1 MKNMLTKMLT
11 VLTAALIACSP
22 GLSAA
27 AETTDLRELIS
38 EETVVWGTH
47 TVIQNKETEIFDI
60 ETIPERWRK
69 SALEG
74 SLGAI
79 NTSDRLIGLAF
90 RLNGEL
96 PDKIGGYTV
105 YSLQGDL
112 PQGAEALKAYLADD
126 SGCAV
131 ASYSYYQA
139 YIEGCF
145 GEDIR
150 YASSRDSEVFDTS
163 YPDPDGL
170 VFLLLDGF
178 KYKYTDW
185 SDQAKEAFFLGAEE
199 AFRSCEQLSYLGEAR
214 HLTKRYCY
222 DFDGIDIYCTDAD
235 AAAELYSTVIQD
247 WLADHDWLTG
257 EAAEHNVRGSKI
269 WVFVPRLK
277 GFLEYERE
285 LRALVRQDPRVVSAQ
300 ILYSCTASVDADE
313 SYSGIVFAEEPAEE
327 TAVPPERETTDETQ
341 WETTTRFDEIVDG
354 TPWVTTATVI
364 DPGYEES
371 TDEDTVT
378 LTTAKQSDEPETTA
392 TVIDPGYE
400 ESTDEDTVT
409 LTTAKQSDEPET
421 ETAATPGTNG
431 GSGDAETGTG
441 SGDDALP
448 QTGNNAAAPLMIVLA
463 AAMLTGAGAFLLRSA
478 GVLRRREQ
486 KK

>member
-47 TVIQNKETEIFDI
+47 TVIHNKETEIFDI
-60 ETIPERWRK
+60 ETIPERWRE

-74 SLGAI
+74 PLGAI

-112 PQGAEALKAYLADD
+112 AQGAEALKAYLADD

-139 YIEGCF
+139 YIEGHF

-170 VFLLLDGF
+170 VFLLLDVF

-185 SDQAKEAFFLGAEE
+185 SDQGKEAFFLGAEE

-247 WLADHDWLTG
+247 WLADHDWLTS
-257 EAAEHNVRGSKI
+257 EDAEHNVWESKI
-269 WVFVPRLK
+269 WVYVPHFK
-277 GFLEYERE
+277 GVDYLGYERE

-300 ILYSCTASVDADE
+300 IAYSYTASVDADE

-327 TAVPPERETTDETQ
+327 TTVPPERETTDETQ
-341 WETTTRFDEIVDG
+341 WETTTRFDEIADG
-354 TPWVTTATVI
+354 TQWVTTATVI

-371 TDEDTVT
+371 TDEETVT
-378 LTTAKQSDEPETTA
+378 LP
-392 TVIDPGYE
+392 
-400 ESTDEDTVT
+400 
-409 LTTAKQSDEPET
+409 TAKQSDEPET
-421 ETAATPGTNG
+421 ETATTPETNG